1 VAGRGNKSRSGDR
14 QFYCIFEAYVHA
26 LYVGPYKNNWL
37 YLRSTRTK
45 QDKGSMPL
53 NDYPVTGQAGL
64 NIVMDAINEIR
75 LPDVNDRTSAN
86 PDIGNSMTVFDN
98 NTGY

>member
-1 VAGRGNKSRSGDR
+1 
-14 QFYCIFEAYVHA
+14 
-26 LYVGPYKNNWL
+26 
-37 YLRSTRTK
+37 
-45 QDKGSMPL
+45 MPL
-53 NDYPVTGQAGL
+53 NDYPVAGQAGL
-64 NIVMDAINEIR
+64 NIVMNAINEIR